1 MITAEELLEQIT
13 LDDITKIMLEMGS
26 KTPKKDSA
34 GNLYFTTVCHGKDKY
49 KLHCF
54 ADSKFFMCYTEC
66 GSMSLFNVLMNI
78 NGWSFW
84 EAFTYVANF
93 KGIKIHKRRIG
104 LGKKTSQIKDELDF
118 IKKHLYTPTKTKV
131 QLPSYNSQI
140 LNMFDDYC
148 PDSWIE
154 EGINEEVLKHFN
166 VKFYFNQMKAII
178 PQYDINGRL
187 IGIRSRNFLQSEV
200 DAGKKYIPITV
211 QGLTY
216 KYPVGFNLYGLYQ
229 NQQAIRQSK
238 TVILF
243 EGEKSVYQLGSFYGQ
258 GYNNAVALQ
267 GMNISLHQRDLL
279 LDQGIEN
286 IVIAF
291 DKQYQIE
298 YINEEHKNTP
308 EYKEYIAYLKKLL
321 KVASLFIN
329 YCNVYVI
336 LCWDDLLKYKDSPI
350 DRGKEVFE
358 ELYKERY
365 LIENL
370 NEIRE
375 MID

>member
-1 MITAEELLEQIT
+1 MITAEDLLEEVS

-26 KTPKKDSA
+26 KLPKKDSA
-34 GNLYFTTVCHGKDKY
+34 GNLYFTTVCHGTDKY

-93 KGIKIHKRRIG
+93 KGIKIHKRKIG
-104 LGKKTSQIKDELDF
+104 LGKRTSQIKDELDF
-118 IKKHLYTPTKTKV
+118 IKRHLYTPIKTKI
-131 QLPSYNSQI
+131 QLPSYNKHI
-140 LNMFDDYC
+140 LSIFDDYY
-148 PDSWIE
+148 PSSWMQ
-154 EGINEEVLKHFN
+154 EGISEEVLKHFN
-166 VKFYFNQMKAII
+166 VKFYFNQMKAVI
-178 PQYDINGRL
+178 PHYDVNGRL
-187 IGIRSRNFLQSEV
+187 IGIKSRNFLKHEV
-200 DAGKKYIPITV
+200 DAGKKYIPITI

-216 KYPVGFNLYGLYQ
+216 KYPVGFSLYGLYQ
-229 NQQAIRQSK
+229 NQKAIRYSK
-238 TVILF
+238 TAILF
-243 EGEKSVYQLGSFYGQ
+243 EAEKSVYQFGSFYGQ
-258 GYNNAVALQ
+258 KYNNAVASQ
-267 GMNISLHQRDLL
+267 GMNVSLYQRDLL

-286 IVIAF
+286 MMIAY

-298 YINEEHKNTP
+298 YIDEKYKNTI
-308 EYKEYIAYLKKLL
+308 EHREYIAYLKKLL

-329 YCNVYVI
+329 YCNVYI
-336 LCWDDLLKYKDSPI
+336 IMCWDSSLEYKDSPT
-350 DRGKEVFE
+350 DKGKEVFE

-370 NEIRE
+370 NEIGE